1 MEGLT
6 WGAVVAVVAL
16 CCSLCSIAAFLLGRR
31 KAAQDEGKEEGSL
44 KTDIQYIK
52 DTIRDTTKSSRK
64 KTKSLEN
71 LSLKLDTQD
80 KQREE
85 DYRQLLI
92 QITELK
98 SSYKSLHIRVDEMN
112 KRIDEHYH
120 Q

>member
-52 DTIRDTTKSSRK
+52 DTIRDTTKS
-64 KTKSLEN
+64 LEN

>member
-52 DTIRDTTKSSRK
+52 DTIRDTTKS
-64 KTKSLEN
+64 LEN

-120 Q
+120 H

>member
-52 DTIRDTTKSSRK
+52 DTIRDTTKS
-64 KTKSLEN
+64 LEN

-112 KRIDEHYH
+112 KRIDEHYNH
-120 Q
+120 

>member
-1 MEGLT
+1 MEGLN

-16 CCSLCSIAAFLLGRR
+16 FCSLCSIASFLLGRR
-31 KAAQDEGKEEGSL
+31 KVAQDKGKEEGSL

-52 DTIRDTTKSSRK
+52 DTIRDTTKS
-64 KTKSLEN
+64 LDA
-71 LSLKLDTQD
+71 LSLKLDAQD

-98 SSYKSLHIRVDEMN
+98 SSYKSLHIRLDETN
-112 KRIDEHYH
+112 KRIDEYH
-120 Q
+120 HH

>member
-1 MEGLT
+1 MEGLN

-16 CCSLCSIAAFLLGRR
+16 CCSLCSIAAFFLGRR
-31 KAAQDEGKEEGSL
+31 KAAQEEGKEEGSL

-52 DTIRDTTKSSRK
+52 DTIRDTTKS
-64 KTKSLEN
+64 LDA

-85 DYRQLLI
+85 DYRQMLI
-92 QITELK
+92 QITDLK

-120 Q
+120 H

>member
-1 MEGLT
+1 MNNGLT
-6 WGAVVAVVAL
+6 WGAVVAVVAFL
-16 CCSLCSIAAFLLGRR
+16 CSLCSIAAFFLGRR

-52 DTIRDTTKSSRK
+52 DTIRDTTKSLD
-64 KTKSLEN
+64 T
-71 LSLKLDTQD
+71 LSLKLDAQD

-85 DYRQLLI
+85 DYRQMLV

-112 KRIDEHYH
+112 RRIDEYH
-120 Q
+120 HHS

>member
-16 CCSLCSIAAFLLGRR
+16 CCSLCSIASFFLGRR
-31 KAAQDEGKEEGSL
+31 KAAQEEGKDEGSL

-52 DTIRDTTKSSRK
+52 DTIRDTTKS
-64 KTKSLEN
+64 LDA

-80 KQREE
+80 KQRDE
-85 DYRQLLI
+85 DYRQMLI
-92 QITELK
+92 QITDLK

-120 Q
+120 H

>member
-16 CCSLCSIAAFLLGRR
+16 CCSLCSIASFFLGRR
-31 KAAQDEGKEEGSL
+31 KAAQEEGKDEGSL

-52 DTIRDTTKSSRK
+52 DTIRDTTKS
-64 KTKSLEN
+64 LDA

-85 DYRQLLI
+85 DYRQMLI
-92 QITELK
+92 QITDLK

-120 Q
+120 H

>member
-1 MEGLT
+1 MEGLN

-16 CCSLCSIAAFLLGRR
+16 CCSLCSIISFLLGRR

-52 DTIRDTTKSSRK
+52 DTIRDTTKS
-64 KTKSLEN
+64 LDA
-71 LSLKLDTQD
+71 LSLKLDAQD

-112 KRIDEHYH
+112 KRIDEYQHH
-120 Q
+120 